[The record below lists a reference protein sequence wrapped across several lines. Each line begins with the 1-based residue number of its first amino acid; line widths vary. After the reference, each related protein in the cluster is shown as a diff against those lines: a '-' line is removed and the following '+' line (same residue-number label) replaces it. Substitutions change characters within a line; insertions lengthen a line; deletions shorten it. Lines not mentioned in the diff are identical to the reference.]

1 MNRKSAGLVMG
12 VSLFMFIVAAFPA
25 SNADARAGGGRSFGS
40 RGSRSYSPP
49 SKPAQP
55 SQGASANR
63 QATPP
68 QATAPQ
74 PAGGFMRGMGGGLL
88 GGIAGGLLGGL
99 LFSSI
104 AGASGGLGGIGGS
117 GIGLFEIILVAGIG
131 YVIYRMVQS
140 KRTGAVSPAYA
151 SSQGVANEPYQSARF
166 EPVGNTLDQ
175 GLSHVRQMDSSFDEN
190 RFNENVTDIFFK
202 IQGAW
207 MNRNISSAQ
216 ALLADE
222 IRKTIQADI
231 DRLLRDK
238 KTNHLENIAV
248 RKVEIFEAWQEEG
261 DDFITV
267 LFTANLL
274 DYTTDDSTGAIVS
287 GSKTDPVKFEEHW
300 TFTRNVGN
308 NPWKLTA
315 INQVA
320 GQGAAVN
327 SPFVF

>member
-1 MNRKSAGLVMG
+1 
-12 VSLFMFIVAAFPA
+12 
-25 SNADARAGGGRSFGS
+25 
-40 RGSRSYSPP
+40 
-49 SKPAQP
+49 
-55 SQGASANR
+55 
-63 QATPP
+63 
-68 QATAPQ
+68 
-74 PAGGFMRGMGGGLL
+74 MRGMGGGLL

-151 SSQGVANEPYQSARF
+151 SAQGVANEAYQSGPSEIGVNA
-166 EPVGNTLDQ
+166 LDQ

>member
-1 MNRKSAGLVMG
+1 MNRKSVGLVMG
-12 VSLFMFIVAAFPA
+12 ISLFMFIVAAFPG
-25 SNADARAGGGRSFGS
+25 SDADARAGGGRSFGS

-55 SQGASANR
+55 AQGATSNR

-88 GGIAGGLLGGL
+88 GGIAGGLLGGM

-104 AGASGGLGGIGGS
+104 AGASGGMGGIGGS

-131 YVIYRMVQS
+131 YFIYRMVQS
-140 KRTGAVSPAYA
+140 KRTEANNSAYPSAHGA
-151 SSQGVANEPYQSARF
+151 ANEPYQSTQFA
-166 EPVGNTLDQ
+166 PGINTLDQ
-175 GLSHVRQMDSSFDEN
+175 GLSHVRQMDTSFDEN

-207 MNRNISSAQ
+207 MNRNISSVQ
-216 ALLADE
+216 PLLTDE
-222 IRKTIQADI
+222 TRKAIQADV
-231 DRLLRDK
+231 DGLLRDR

-261 DDFITV
+261 NDFITV

-274 DYTTDDSTGAIVS
+274 DYTTDDSTGAIVA
-287 GSKTDPVKFEEHW
+287 GSKTEPVKFEEHW

-308 NPWKLTA
+308 NPWKLSA

-320 GQGAAVN
+320 GQGVAAN